1 MTDPVLLVGAG
12 PGDPDLL
19 TLRAEAALAAARVVV
34 TDADLAD
41 LAAAFAPRAAVTVAG
56 DDARRVVATL
66 AGGRP
71 GAVRLYRGD
80 PWLHPAFAAEAGAL
94 TAAGVA
100 WEAVPGL
107 AVALALAA
115 EAGVAVHH
123 RPVSVCVTLVP
134 PGEDLPPATAG
145 RTFVADDGTTGFW
158 RRSSPNRALSAARTP
173 GDLS

>member
-1 MTDPVLLVGAG
+1 AGRRRPPVPPVRPGLRPRPPPPLGPGHDHGTAPVTDPVLLVGAG

-100 WEAVPGL
+100 WEAVPGP

-123 RPVSVCVTLVP
+123 RP
-134 PGEDLPPATAG
+134 
-145 RTFVADDGTTGFW
+145 
-158 RRSSPNRALSAARTP
+158 
-173 GDLS
+173 